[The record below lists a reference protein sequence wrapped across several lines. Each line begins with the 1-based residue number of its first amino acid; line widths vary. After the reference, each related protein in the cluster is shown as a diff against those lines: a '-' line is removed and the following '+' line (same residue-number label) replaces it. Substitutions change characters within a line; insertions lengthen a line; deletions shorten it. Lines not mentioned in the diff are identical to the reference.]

1 MIRSVPAAEWIHA
14 INLQLQQGD
23 QRRPSSIHAAQ
34 SAMKHKLNIAAILGL
49 AEQLASVA
57 LIGGYWQISVLG
69 Q

>member
-1 MIRSVPAAEWIHA
+1 
-14 INLQLQQGD
+14 
-23 QRRPSSIHAAQ
+23 
-34 SAMKHKLNIAAILGL
+34 MKHKLNIAAILGL